1 VKLPRPSKIVCVGR
15 NYLEHARELG
25 NDVPERPLIF
35 LKPSSALVHDG
46 DAIVLPAASG
56 QVEHEGEIALVI
68 GTRAR
73 NVSAATAWEYVAGVA
88 PLNDVTARDLQK
100 TDGQW
105 TRAKGFDTFCPI
117 GAAVPVAAE
126 DREGLEVICRVNG
139 EVRQHGRASE
149 MAFPIPVLV
158 EYISAVMTLEPGDV
172 IATGTPAGI
181 SKLSPGDVVEV
192 EIPGVGKISNPV
204 RDA

>member
-1 VKLPRPSKIVCVGR
+1 MNLPRPSKIVCVGR

-35 LKPSSALVHDG
+35 LKPSSALARDG

-100 TDGQW
+100 LDGQW

-117 GAAVPVAAE
+117 GAAVPIAE
-126 DREGLEVICRVNG
+126 ADREGLEVICRVNG

-149 MAFPIPVLV
+149 MAFSIPILI